1 MDDMSEEAGKPPER
15 MQRALLEPE
24 TVFGSPENVV
34 SADGYS
40 RQEKIEILRQ
50 WDYQATEEAVAL
62 EEGMPGDDTDLLRRI
77 LKALGEIAGPLD
89 MEWTSPTKQHGLS
102 RRTTGEK

>member
-1 MDDMSEEAGKPPER
+1 MAGDKPQDR
-15 MQRALLEPE
+15 MERALIEPE
-24 TVFGSPENVV
+24 TVFGSPENVL

-40 RQEKIEILRQ
+40 RREKIEILRQ
-50 WDYQATEEAVAL
+50 WEYQATEEAVAL

-89 MEWTSPTKQHGLS
+89 MERTSPTKQHGLS
-102 RRTTGEK
+102 RRATGETD